1 MSAGDIITYIMLV
14 FAVIG
19 GIDRAIGCKFGPG
32 KTFEKG
38 FDTMGAL
45 VLAMVGLMAVTPL
58 ISQYLAPVLEPFFNA
73 IGIDPAVI
81 AGTFLINDS
90 GGWPL
95 ALALTQDP
103 LLGKFF
109 GSVVAAIM
117 GCTIVGIFPMCFML
131 LPKEKFPLAAKG
143 LTIGFITIP
152 IGCFVGG
159 LCLGVPI
166 GRLLINILPQILF
179 SGLFILGL
187 SFCEK
192 ITIKI
197 VTVFGRIMTALITLA
212 LLASVVIKVIKVDTP
227 LLVPFDECITV
238 IGSIAIFLCGAFTL
252 LYFLELL
259 LKKPLGRLSKQLGL
273 DEQSLLGLLTTS
285 VSAIPCFAMTKEM
298 SDRGVIVN
306 IAFMVPAAYAL
317 GDHLAFQAAVDTTTV
332 VPTIVGKLVGGALA
346 IVLALLLTRPKKEA
360 A

>member
-1 MSAGDIITYIMLV
+1 MSAGDIITYIMLI

-19 GIDRAIGCKFGPG
+19 GLDRAFGCKLGPG

-38 FDTMGAL
+38 FETMGAL

-58 ISQYLAPVLEPFFNA
+58 ISEYLAPVLSPFFHS

-90 GGWPL
+90 GGWFL
-95 ALALTQDP
+95 AESLAQNP
-103 LLGKFF
+103 LLGKFY

-131 LPKEKFPLAAKG
+131 LPKEKQPLAAKG

-152 IGCFVGG
+152 AGCFVGG
-159 LCLGVPI
+159 VCLGVPM
-166 GRLLINILPQILF
+166 GSLLINILPQVLF

-187 SFCEK
+187 RFCEK
-192 ITIKI
+192 FTIKL
-197 VTVFGRIMTALITLA
+197 VTIFGYIMTALITLA
-212 LLASVVIKVIKVDTP
+212 LTASVIMKVVKVNTD
-227 LLVPFDECITV
+227 LLTPFDECITI

-252 LYFLELL
+252 LYFLELV
-259 LKKPLGRLSKQLGL
+259 LKKPLAKLSKAMGL

-285 VSAIPCFAMTKEM
+285 VSAIPCFTMTKDM

-306 IAFMVPAAYAL
+306 VAFMVPAAYAL

-332 VPTIVGKLVGGALA
+332 VPTIAGKLTAGVLAIILALA
-346 IVLALLLTRPKKEA
+346 LTKPKKEA